1 MSQKSKNVAPAL
13 EMHNTATSPLVK
25 PEQVEAGA
33 KPDEKSKAELNRN
46 VSTSMNS
53 LASLLSEKAA
63 EDKARLLAEAEC
75 NAAVAEYFEAVDA
88 SKDTQADWQGA
99 NAKIEQAAAHV
110 SRAFADAILAGAFD
124 RSTARRKLGE
134 KFGFEV
140 SPTTGKQTSKPSEPG
155 NTIAKRVSSVTIA
168 AEYAMTGILPDRGGD
183 SLATLGQEKVAELL
197 KDYFEAPEG
206 AEPITVRAASQRI
219 EEAIREARE
228 TVPLELSPDKIKS
241 LAGKIETAAEKIKAD
256 PELVAQYTALLNV
269 LVRMDGWTFGSA
281 SETEL
286 VFVRPA
292 A

>member
-1 MSQKSKNVAPAL
+1 MVQKSINVIAPATEIPLVAPEA
-13 EMHNTATSPLVK
+13 VK
-25 PEQVEAGA
+25 AGDKPSA
-33 KPDEKSKAELNRN
+33 KTKAEMRRN
-46 VSTSMNS
+46 AANA
-53 LASLLSEKAA
+53 ASSFAALLQGKSQ
-63 EDKARLLAEAEC
+63 EDKARVLAEAEC

-88 SKDTQADWQGA
+88 SKETASDWQGA

-168 AEYAMTGILPDRGGD
+168 AEYALTGILPDRGGD
-183 SLATLGQEKVAELL
+183 SLATLGQDKVAELL
-197 KDYFEAPEG
+197 ADYFEAPEG

-241 LAGKIETAAEKIKAD
+241 LAGKIETASEAIRNN
-256 PELVAQYTALLNV
+256 PELVEQYTALLNV
-269 LVRMDGWTFGSA
+269 LIHMDGWEFGSA
-281 SETEL
+281 TETEL
-286 VFVRPA
+286 VFVRQVA
-292 A
+292 